1 MSKTIFDYDSNEE
14 DMLNTSR
21 DKSSNQPGVKR
32 TYGQFK
38 NHFNSNIDKLL
49 FGQKE
54 MIEDIEKHC
63 RNKRLKKNI
72 YKLDCVKIG
81 GKNPGAAPV
90 AQKDGA
96 PVYNPAVTNASSD
109 HEKLPRLMNDPVI
122 DQHFMQTNARQ
133 YQEIMT
139 QEAENV
145 LSTKG
150 FHPSNVFVSDF
161 SPRHKLADFDEFL
174 ASRRLD

>member
-1 MSKTIFDYDSNEE
+1 MSKTVFDYDSNEE
-14 DMLNTSR
+14 DMLNTSKDKQNKVYANISN
-21 DKSSNQPGVKR
+21 DKSSNQPGIKR

-49 FGQKE
+49 FGQKQ

-63 RNKRLKKNI
+63 RNKKLKKNI

-81 GKNPGAAPV
+81 GTNIGAAPV
-90 AQKDGA
+90 AQKEGV

-122 DQHFMQTNARQ
+122 DQQF
-133 YQEIMT
+133 I
-139 QEAENV
+139 
-145 LSTKG
+145 
-150 FHPSNVFVSDF
+150 
-161 SPRHKLADFDEFL
+161 
-174 ASRRLD
+174 

>member
-14 DMLNTSR
+14 DLMNTSR
-21 DKSSNQPGVKR
+21 DKSSNQKR

-38 NHFNSNIDKLL
+38 NHFNSKIDKLL
-49 FGQKE
+49 FGQKQ

-81 GKNPGAAPV
+81 APNARAAPV
-90 AQKDGA
+90 AQKDGTA
-96 PVYNPAVTNASSD
+96 VYNPAVTNASSD

-122 DQHFMQTNARQ
+122 DQHFMQTNAR
-133 YQEIMT
+133 
-139 QEAENV
+139 
-145 LSTKG
+145 
-150 FHPSNVFVSDF
+150 
-161 SPRHKLADFDEFL
+161 
-174 ASRRLD
+174 